1 MNLRLAAAVLGLSS
15 LIACASSLKVDA
27 GWDQNIDFHKYKSW
41 AWKPDGS
48 IADPVWAKRFQ
59 DVLSDQLATDG
70 LAQVSLNQSPDL
82 WAAVHA
88 RLGSEQ
94 RVMSYDPGW
103 GYGYGAWGGF
113 DTFTYEVPAGS
124 FVVDLVDVKLKRV
137 VWRGKASDT
146 ISPNKSNEEREKK
159 LISILADMFA
169 GYPPATGAGSAQAG
183 AKPAS

>member
-1 MNLRLAAAVLGLSS
+1 MNLRRMLVATLCLSPLLG
-15 LIACASSLKVDA
+15 CASSLKVDA
-27 GWDQNIDFHKYKSW
+27 GWDQNADFGKYKTW

-70 LAQVSLNQSPDL
+70 LTQVGLDQSPDL

-88 RLGSEQ
+88 RLSAET
-94 RVMSYDPGW
+94 RTMSYDPGW
-103 GYGYGAWGGF
+103 GYGYGAWGTL

-124 FVVDLVDVKLKRV
+124 FVVDLVDVRLKRV

-146 ISPNKSNEEREKK
+146 ISPNKTNEEREKK
-159 LISILADMFA
+159 LIAILADMFA
-169 GYPPATGAGSAQAG
+169 GYPPAAGG
-183 AKPAS
+183 AKTAS

>member
-1 MNLRLAAAVLGLSS
+1 MKLRWSAAALVCLGTLLS
-15 LIACASSLKVDA
+15 CASSLKVDA
-27 GWDQNIDFHKYKSW
+27 GWDQNAKFANYKTW

-70 LAQVSLNQSPDL
+70 LTQVGLGQSPDL

-88 RLGSEQ
+88 RLGSET
-94 RVMSYDPGW
+94 RTMSYDPGW
-103 GYGYGAWGGF
+103 GYGYGAWGSL

-137 VWRGKASDT
+137 VWRGKAKDT
-146 ISPNKSNEEREKK
+146 IAPDKTNEEREKK
-159 LISILADMFA
+159 LISILAQMFA
-169 GYPPATGAGSAQAG
+169 GYPPAPGSAP
-183 AKPAS
+183 PAS

>member
-1 MNLRLAAAVLGLSS
+1 MKLRWGAAALLCVGTVLG
-15 LIACASSLKVDA
+15 CASSLKVDA
-27 GWDQNIDFHKYKSW
+27 GWDQNAKFASYKTW

-70 LAQVSLNQSPDL
+70 LTQVGLGQSPDL

-88 RLGSEQ
+88 RLGSET
-94 RVMSYDPGW
+94 RTMSYDPGW
-103 GYGYGAWGGF
+103 GYGYGAWGSL

-124 FVVDLVDVKLKRV
+124 FVVDLVDVKLKRI

-146 ISPNKSNEEREKK
+146 IAQNKTNEEREKK
-159 LISILADMFA
+159 LVSILAQMFA
-169 GYPPATGAGSAQAG
+169 TYPPAPGAAT
-183 AKPAS
+183 PAS

>member
-1 MNLRLAAAVLGLSS
+1 MKMRRASAVLLGLST

-27 GWDQNIDFHKYKSW
+27 GWDENADFAKYKTW

-70 LAQVSLNQSPDL
+70 LTQVGLNQSPDL

-88 RLGSEQ
+88 RLSAET
-94 RVMSYDPGW
+94 RTMSYDPGW
-103 GYGYGAWGGF
+103 GYGYGAWGTL

-146 ISPNKSNEEREKK
+146 ISPNKTNEEREQK
-159 LISILADMFA
+159 LIKILADMFA
-169 GYPPATGAGSAQAG
+169 GYPPAPGS
-183 AKPAS
+183 PPPTS

>member
-1 MNLRLAAAVLGLSS
+1 MNGRFVAAATLCLASLLG
-15 LIACASSLKVDA
+15 CASSLKVDA
-27 GWDQNIDFHKYKSW
+27 GWDENVDFRKYKTW

-70 LAQVSLNQSPDL
+70 LTQVGLDQSPDL
-82 WAAVHA
+82 WAGVHA
-88 RLGSEQ
+88 RLGSET

-103 GYGYGAWGGF
+103 GYGYGAWGSL

-146 ISPNKSNEEREKK
+146 ISPNKTNEEREKK
-159 LISILADMFA
+159 LISILAQMFA
-169 GYPPATGAGSAQAG
+169 GYPPAAG
-183 AKPAS
+183 AATPTS